1 MKKTLQALFDQPI
14 VSVKT
19 LGEPYDGRANDVW
32 LISLQDQTEYVVKSP
47 KTAREESEFVYGINM
62 IYGVDA
68 RTVQEHLDEI
78 NKKLAHTNSFHIP
91 KVVRKVKKAGKHFYV
106 MEKVEGIPLTSFEG
120 RSAQFYRDYGRKL
133 AHLHSYQ
140 TNFFGAVYGGEKRH
154 LREFHALL
162 KKTVSKLIS
171 RYYTN
176 QSEYQDYAEKVQQKL
191 ETLSPPDA
199 ASLILIDL
207 DPSQYIEDD
216 DQVASL
222 VDTEYVVFGPATF
235 DLIALEYLLTKE
247 AAQMVQLGYEEICP
261 LPRQLHEVRECYRF
275 VSLLLDIHGSW
286 DMKKWM
292 NHPIR
297 FSPHC

>member
-1 MKKTLQALFDQPI
+1 MKKTLQVLFDQPI

-78 NKKLAHTNSFHIP
+78 NEKLSHTNSFHIP

-162 KKTVSKLIS
+162 KKAVSKLIS
-171 RYYTN
+171 HYYAD
-176 QSEYQDYAEKVQQKL
+176 QSEYQNYAEKVQQKL
-191 ETLSPPDA
+191 EKLSPPDA

-216 DQVASL
+216 DQVTSL
-222 VDTEYVVFGPATF
+222 VDTEYVVFGPAAF

-247 AAQMVQLGYEEICP
+247 AAQAVQLGYEEICP

>member
-78 NKKLAHTNSFHIP
+78 NKKLAHANSFHIP

-162 KKTVSKLIS
+162 KKAVSKLIS
-171 RYYTN
+171 HYYAD
-176 QSEYQDYAEKVQQKL
+176 QPEYQNYAEKVQQKL
-191 ETLSPPDA
+191 EKLSPPDA

-216 DQVASL
+216 DQVTSL
-222 VDTEYVVFGPATF
+222 VDTEYVVFGPAAF

-247 AAQMVQLGYEEICP
+247 AAQAVQLGYEEICP

-292 NHPIR
+292 NRPIR

>member
-19 LGEPYDGRANDVW
+19 LGEPYDGWANDVW

-47 KTAREESEFVYGINM
+47 KTPREESEFVFGINM

-78 NKKLAHTNSFHIP
+78 NEKLSHTNSFHIP

-162 KKTVSKLIS
+162 KKAVSKLIS
-171 RYYTN
+171 HYYAD
-176 QSEYQDYAEKVQQKL
+176 QPEYQDYAEKVQQKL
-191 ETLSPPDA
+191 EKLSPPDA

-207 DPSQYIEDD
+207 DPSQYIEKD
-216 DQVASL
+216 DQVMSL
-222 VDTEYVVFGPATF
+222 VDTEYVVFGPAAF
-235 DLIALEYLLTKE
+235 DFIALEYLLTKE
-247 AAQMVQLGYEEICP
+247 AAQAVQLGYEEICP
-261 LPRQLHEVRECYRF
+261 LPHQLHEARECYRF

-292 NHPIR
+292 NHPIH

>member
-78 NKKLAHTNSFHIP
+78 SEKLSHTNSFHIP
-91 KVVRKVKKAGKHFYV
+91 IVVRKVKKAGKHFYV

-162 KKTVSKLIS
+162 KKAVSKLIS
-171 RYYTN
+171 HYYAD
-176 QSEYQDYAEKVQQKL
+176 QPEYQNYAEKVQQKL
-191 ETLSPPDA
+191 EKLSPPDA

-216 DQVASL
+216 DQVTSL
-222 VDTEYVVFGPATF
+222 VDTEYVVFGPAAF

-247 AAQMVQLGYEEICP
+247 AAQAVQLGYEEICP

>member
-47 KTAREESEFVYGINM
+47 KTAREESEFVYGIKM

-78 NKKLAHTNSFHIP
+78 NKKLAHANSFHIP

-162 KKTVSKLIS
+162 KKAVSKLIS
-171 RYYTN
+171 HYYAD
-176 QSEYQDYAEKVQQKL
+176 QPEYQNYAEKVQQKL
-191 ETLSPPDA
+191 EKLSPPDA

-216 DQVASL
+216 DQVTSL
-222 VDTEYVVFGPATF
+222 IDTEYVVFGPAAF

-247 AAQMVQLGYEEICP
+247 AAQAVQLGYEEICP